1 MTAHVPKLMPGRMRA
16 MASAS
21 GADCVFF
28 APDEPTDAQLYV
40 YFVRWPERTRAGNA
54 VRLQPRSLLPHPGR
68 PVEPLRAGMTDAK
81 LPSLVE
87 VRDNLI
93 PAAARLLPG
102 VAFTPEAK
110 VMLLAIGL
118 QESRFEHRRQI
129 KGPARGFWQF
139 EAGGGT
145 AGVLRHPATSARA
158 SQLVSARLERP
169 STAAVNEALASD
181 DVLACAFARLLLF
194 TDPRPLPALG
204 NPQAAWDYYVRNWRP
219 GKPHR
224 DTWDALYAKALA
236 TIRNT

>member
-1 MTAHVPKLMPGRMRA
+1 MT
-16 MASAS
+16 
-21 GADCVFF
+21 
-28 APDEPTDAQLYV
+28 E
-40 YFVRWPERTRAGNA
+40 
-54 VRLQPRSLLPHPGR
+54 
-68 PVEPLRAGMTDAK
+68 AK

-102 VAFTPEAK
+102 VSFTDEAK

-145 AGVLRHPATSARA
+145 AGVLRHAATRA
-158 SQLVSARLERP
+158 LASDITYARLRD
-169 STAAVNEALASD
+169 SRSAVVNEALATD
-181 DVLACAFARLLLF
+181 DLLACVFARLLLF

-224 DTWDALYAKALA
+224 QTWDALYAKALA
-236 TIRNT
+236 TIRNS

>member
-1 MTAHVPKLMPGRMRA
+1 
-16 MASAS
+16 
-21 GADCVFF
+21 
-28 APDEPTDAQLYV
+28 
-40 YFVRWPERTRAGNA
+40 
-54 VRLQPRSLLPHPGR
+54 
-68 PVEPLRAGMTDAK
+68 MTDAK

-145 AGVLRHPATSARA
+145 AGVLRQRSPRATGG
-158 SQLVSARLERP
+158 
-169 STAAVNEALASD
+169 STSSSD
-181 DVLACAFARLLLF
+181 HAGL
-194 TDPRPLPALG
+194 
-204 NPQAAWDYYVRNWRP
+204 
-219 GKPHR
+219 
-224 DTWDALYAKALA
+224 
-236 TIRNT
+236 

>member
-1 MTAHVPKLMPGRMRA
+1 
-16 MASAS
+16 
-21 GADCVFF
+21 
-28 APDEPTDAQLYV
+28 
-40 YFVRWPERTRAGNA
+40 
-54 VRLQPRSLLPHPGR
+54 
-68 PVEPLRAGMTDAK
+68 MTDAK

-181 DVLACAFARLLLF
+181 DVLACPTSSSAACGS
-194 TDPRPLPALG
+194 TCGMPRSACG
-204 NPQAAWDYYVRNWRP
+204 M
-219 GKPHR
+219 
-224 DTWDALYAKALA
+224 T
-236 TIRNT
+236 